1 MPKKLIKKYQ
11 FGSSIDQDWTSTSFG
26 DVSQYN
32 NWLNK
37 KTNMDIGQPKG
48 LSSLPGLK
56 PLMQPLDKYNSVTNT
71 IDPSASTIGAGVSQ
85 PVTNKEGNVTQSNG
99 TTDFLK
105 GMGKNFG
112 LVQGAGNIIG
122 GLGGYQQKAGD
133 QLVDT
138 IASTASQFGPVGAGI
153 GAGLEVVKTLGQL
166 TSKNYKGFDQTVSSS
181 SYGNTTSVA
190 DNQSWLMFGD
200 SSSHKNQVNAAK
212 TDYAS
217 KQINVDAQRKK
228 SNAALNYGNQMNVK
242 NQYSLAGGYNPD
254 SLLAKNG
261 AKLKTIKNK
270 VHNELTKS
278 YQKKIVAEEKVSP
291 VISQK
296 PVTIKQGFSILKNES
311 KKLEDGGTIPNLI
324 PSGALH
330 ARLNHYEGELG
341 DAVTSKGI
349 PVVTMDEGG
358 ELLQHA
364 EIERNELIFNKDVT
378 SKLEEMH
385 KKLKDGDESVLI
397 EAGKLLV
404 HEILEN
410 TTDNTGLL
418 NEINV

>member
-1 MPKKLIKKYQ
+1 
-11 FGSSIDQDWTSTSFG
+11 
-26 DVSQYN
+26 
-32 NWLNK
+32 
-37 KTNMDIGQPKG
+37 
-48 LSSLPGLK
+48 
-56 PLMQPLDKYNSVTNT
+56 
-71 IDPSASTIGAGVSQ
+71 
-85 PVTNKEGNVTQSNG
+85 
-99 TTDFLK
+99 
-105 GMGKNFG
+105 MGKNFG

-122 GLGGYQQKAGD
+122 GLGGYQAKAGD

-181 SYGNTTSVA
+181 SYGNTTPVA
-190 DNQSWLMFGD
+190 DNQSWFSGIFGD

-228 SNAALNYGNQMNVK
+228 SNATLNYGNQLNVK

-358 ELLQHA
+358 EITQHA
-364 EIERNELIFNKDVT
+364 EVEREEIIFNKDVT

-385 KKLKDGDESVLI
+385 KLYKSGDESVLI
-397 EAGKLLV
+397 EAGKLLA

-418 NEINV
+418 NEINA